1 MHDSL
6 RVEVFAHE
14 ILVISVDNHLVSQQY
29 VPELLQSIY
38 YTEQFPFRCSVS
50 GLLWLQLAAVEGNR
64 SIVLGD
70 DCSQLLMACICMD
83 DKLLVEVRV
92 RKHCFFCNDALHGV
106 KRLLFLWSPFPL
118 CGLGG

>member
-6 RVEVFAHE
+6 HDEVFARE
-14 ILVISVDNHLVSQQY
+14 ILVICVDNQFVSQQY
-29 VPELLQSIY
+29 VSEFLQSFY
-38 YTEQFPFRCSVS
+38 YAEKFPFHCSVA
-50 GLLWLQLAAVEGNR
+50 GLFWLQLVAVEGNR

-70 DCSQLLMACICMD
+70 DCSQLLMACICVD